1 MQYLEARLLEL
12 ARRAKRADLENETI
26 PSRPNLSEADT
37 ADAES
42 FLEDMLL
49 IYPLL
54 GVTAFEVTTAEPPRN
69 SPEAPLLHIRRG
81 GTNAV
86 GRDTPEGFLVLKDS
100 TGRIQTVGS
109 THWYILTLRQK
120 LLQDGVMI
128 EVDGVLRLT
137 QDYLFESPSTA
148 AAALMGR
155 NANGR
160 EEWRDEVGR
169 TLKEIQAALLPP
181 LTSTATGAG
190 IEEQ

>member
-1 MQYLEARLLEL
+1 MSWHAD
-12 ARRAKRADLENETI
+12 KRADLENETI

-54 GVTAFEVTTAEPPRN
+54 GVTAFEVATAELPRN
-69 SPEAPLLHIRRG
+69 FPEAPLLYIRRG
-81 GTNAV
+81 GASAV
-86 GRDTPEGFLVLKDS
+86 GRDTPEGFVVLKGS
-100 TGRIQTVGS
+100 TGRIRATDATQR
-109 THWYILTLRQK
+109 YILTLRQK

-128 EVDGVLRLT
+128 EADGMLRLT
-137 QDYLFESPSTA
+137 QDYPFESPSTA

-160 EEWRDEVGR
+160 EEWKDETGQ

-181 LTSTATGAG
+181 LASTAATGTG
-190 IEEQ
+190 IEE